1 MATRRLR
8 LRAGERWPS
17 GQVARA
23 VRVQRAGAAG
33 IVPGRVGAWSILT
46 WLPFLGLAAW
56 LAVAAARLGGVAE
69 EAVLAELVVLSIPL
83 IAAPLALP
91 LTARRYRSEGAPLAR
106 QIRRFKLYAA
116 VGGLGGVGVVAPA
129 VLPDLPPAAAAGLTA
144 PWLVFCALAAVH
156 GLVRLVSRSRLSL
169 PELAIDVGLLALP
182 GAAVW
187 LLVYRGE
194 WVLGGF
200 GGLSALLTAAHFHAA
215 GFGTLVMA
223 GLLGRGLAEARLPR
237 ARAIH
242 AATTVALLLAFPL
255 LAGGIATGIRAI
267 ELAGAGLYVVALPLL
282 AGLQVAAAV
291 HLRDRPGGLR
301 ALLGLSAAS
310 LVLSTVFAG
319 RFAMQGFYG
328 AAVPIAT
335 MLRFHGLVNGLG
347 FLGLGLLA
355 WSHVRPEPL
364 AGPAG
369 IPFSRLRSPGRVGAG
384 FFAAHAPTTAAAPA
398 GLVDALEVFDRPGFS
413 ADDVDP
419 AVRAFYE
426 QTGRHALRV
435 TPRWRFPFRLAG
447 WLWRRLARTMG
458 QLNLPATTS
467 GPQAMP
473 SRIVAVEAEA
483 DGRAGVRGWVRQI
496 GEGGPPVYVAAYATH
511 RDPAGRPYMNI
522 AFPLPW
528 SNMTSVLRVDHDPAR
543 PGGLVLTSC
552 SKGQDDIGDQGVY
565 LATALGGI
573 RLPLNETIWVW
584 CEDGRVRARHWLWA
598 FGLPAL
604 LLEYEVDRA
613 G

>member
-1 MATRRLR
+1 M
-8 LRAGERWPS
+8 
-17 GQVARA
+17 
-23 VRVQRAGAAG
+23 
-33 IVPGRVGAWSILT
+33 GAWSILS

-56 LAVAAARLGGVAE
+56 LAVAGARLGGVAE

-91 LTARRYRSEGAPLAR
+91 LTARRDRSDGAPLAQ

-116 VGGLGGVGVVAPA
+116 VGGLGGVGLV
-129 VLPDLPPAAAAGLTA
+129 AAAALPELPSPIAAALTV
-144 PWLVFCALAAVH
+144 PWLLFGALAALH
-156 GLVRLVSRSRLSL
+156 GVVRLVSRSRLSV
-169 PELAIDVGLLALP
+169 PELAIDVGLLVLP
-182 GAAVW
+182 GGAVW
-187 LLVYRGE
+187 LLLYRGE

-200 GGLSALLTAAHFHAA
+200 GGLAALLTAAHFHAA

-223 GLLGRGLAEARLPR
+223 GMLGRGLAEAKLTR
-237 ARAIH
+237 ARRIH

-267 ELAGAGLYVVALPLL
+267 ELAGAGLYVLALPVL
-282 AGLQVAAAV
+282 AMLQVAAALY
-291 HLRDRPGGLR
+291 LRDRPAWLR
-301 ALLGLSAAS
+301 ALLGLSAGS
-310 LVLSTVFAG
+310 LLLATVFAG
-319 RFAMQGFYG
+319 RFAAQGFYG

-335 MLRFHGLVNGLG
+335 MLRVHGLVNGLG

-355 WSHVRPEPL
+355 WGRLRPEPL

-384 FFAAHAPTTAAAPA
+384 FFAAHAPTMTPPPA
-398 GLVDALEVFDRPGFS
+398 GLLDTFDVFNKAGFS
-413 ADDVDP
+413 AADVDP
-419 AVRAFYE
+419 AVRSFYE
-426 QTGRHALRV
+426 QTGRHALSV

-447 WLWRRLARTMG
+447 RLWRAFGKRIG
-458 QLNLPATTS
+458 QLTLPATAT

-473 SRIVAVEAEA
+473 SRIVAVEAGA
-483 DGRAGVRGWVRQI
+483 DGRAGVRGWVRQL

-511 RDPAGRPYMNI
+511 RDPAGQVYMNI

-528 SNMTSVLRVDHDPAR
+528 SNMTSVLRIEHDPQR

-552 SKGQDDIGDQGVY
+552 SQGQDDIGDQGVY

-584 CEDGRVRARHWLWA
+584 CEDGRVRARHWLWT
-598 FGLPAL
+598 FGLPVL
-604 LLEYEVDRA
+604 LLEYEVTRR
-613 G
+613 GS